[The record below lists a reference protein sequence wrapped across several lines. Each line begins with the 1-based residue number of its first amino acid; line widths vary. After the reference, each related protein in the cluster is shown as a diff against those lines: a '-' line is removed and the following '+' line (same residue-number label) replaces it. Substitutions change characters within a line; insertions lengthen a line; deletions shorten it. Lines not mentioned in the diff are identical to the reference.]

1 MRYIAVLF
9 LVLCAAGCEP
19 REEKKPVVIKIGG
32 IQVTAD
38 EFNEAY
44 ERSMF
49 VPGES
54 NLTKKEF
61 LDTFVKRRL
70 LLREAEKLNLHTD
83 ERFLKSVEY
92 FWQQSLLKLVIDRQL
107 KEISAKTDVTEK
119 DVRDYYEAN
128 KANFGGKTYE
138 EKRERIKFMLLR
150 EKQQKALEDW
160 MDGLKNNTNVTVD
173 AKAIGLES

>member
-1 MRYIAVLF
+1 MRYIAVLL
-9 LVLCAAGCEP
+9 LVLCASGCEP
-19 REEKKPVVIKIGG
+19 REQKKPVALRVGDISI
-32 IQVTAD
+32 TAD

-61 LDTFVKRRL
+61 LDMFVKRRL
-70 LLREAEKLNLHTD
+70 LLKEAEKANLHTD

-107 KEISAKTDVTEK
+107 KEISVKVDVTEK
-119 DVRDYYEAN
+119 EVRDYYEVN

-160 MDGLKNNTNVTVD
+160 MTGLKNNVKITADN
-173 AKAIGLES
+173 KALGLE